1 MTTLLVWIL
10 IVGEG
15 GGHNSVTQMGP
26 FAKIEDCR
34 LAANSTAI
42 KTFDKQCVQVN
53 MIFAK

>member
-10 IVGEG
+10 IVGESG
-15 GGHNSVTQMGP
+15 GRNSATQMGP

-34 LAANSTAI
+34 LAANSAAI

-53 MIFAK
+53 MVFAK